1 MEENKNNQKSD
12 ELSASIDSDAEK
24 QKMEET
30 TTEINMREVSDIH
43 GQEGFV
49 PAPLGEMADT
59 TISSADEEG
68 ENIFDEEEGD
78 DIIDT
83 SESNVSVEERQTL
96 AVTAHD
102 MPGADELLR
111 EAALDSTDE
120 DGTPLNE
127 GSFKMNIT
135 ATDLDVP
142 GAELDDANEKIG
154 EEDEE
159 NNDYSIGSAGL
170 GGDNTIIP
178 EDEF

>member
-1 MEENKNNQKSD
+1 MQEDKNTNNEQLSSSTDSVKDREKLQFDNEEI
-12 ELSASIDSDAEK
+12 ELPD
-24 QKMEET
+24 
-30 TTEINMREVSDIH
+30 VSDIP
-43 GQEGFV
+43 GQEDFV

-68 ENIFDEEEGD
+68 EEIFKDELSGD
-78 DIIDT
+78 VAEDPDT
-83 SESNVSVEERQTL
+83 NVSEEERQQL
-96 AVTAHD
+96 AVTAQD
-102 MPGADELLR
+102 MPGDDELLR

-127 GSFKMNIT
+127 GSFKTNIT

-142 GAELDDANEKIG
+142 GAELDDANEKLG

-159 NNDYSIGSAGL
+159 NNNYSLGSAGL

-178 EDEF
+178 EDDF